1 MTATLTLAFDI
12 NEKAAAAA
20 LGWSVETLRK
30 KRLAGKVPTHV
41 YTKMGYK
48 LVRYCLPLLRDWQLA
63 PDDLE
68 AQARAIALLESQR
81 PSNQPLK
88 RGRKVAA

>member
-1 MTATLTLAFDI
+1 MKILSFDVTERI
-12 NEKAAAAA
+12 AAAA
-20 LGWSVETLRK
+20 LDISPVTLTRW
-30 KRLAGKVPTHV
+30 RLDGKVPSHCYV
-41 YTKMGYK
+41 KLGYK
-48 LVRYCLPLLRDWQLA
+48 CVRYCLPLLRDWQLA

>member
-1 MTATLTLAFDI
+1 MKNFDFDTT
-12 NEKAAAAA
+12 ERTAAAA
-20 LGWSVETLRK
+20 LGLNFQTLRRW
-30 KRLAGKVPTHV
+30 RLAGKIPDFCYV
-41 YTKMGYK
+41 KLGYK
-48 LVRYCLPLLRDWQLA
+48 IVRYCLPLLQDWQLA

>member
-1 MTATLTLAFDI
+1 MTTLRFDTD
-12 NEKAAAAA
+12 EKKAAAE

-30 KRLAGKVPTHV
+30 WRLAGKIPTHV
-41 YTKMGYK
+41 YTKTGYK
-48 LVRYCLPLLRDWQLA
+48 FVRYCLPLLRDWQLA

-81 PSNQPLK
+81 PSNQPQK
-88 RGRKVAA
+88 RGRKIAA

>member
-1 MTATLTLAFDI
+1 MTTLTFDAD
-12 NEKAAAAA
+12 EKAAAAE

-30 KRLAGKVPTHV
+30 WRLAGKIPGHV
-41 YTKMGYK
+41 FTKNGYK

-68 AQARAIALLESQR
+68 AQARAIELLQSQR
-81 PSNQPLK
+81 PSNQPRK